1 MNFDNLT
8 ASALVIVIIL
18 IIVAFMLTT
27 HKTHTDRKIRKVVK
41 QMALTQ
47 HNASAMQL
55 CKDICKNH
63 PELCAGID
71 FTIKENGDNVEVD
84 EWHSDQPRPD
94 SNKKS

>member
-41 QMALTQ
+41 QMALT
-47 HNASAMQL
+47 HRGDTSM
-55 CKDICKNH
+55 
-63 PELCAGID
+63 PETTGH
-71 FTIKENGDNVEVD
+71 G
-84 EWHSDQPRPD
+84 
-94 SNKKS
+94 